1 MPSSC
6 YSAQMQ
12 LVRTWALVG
21 AMVLVFG
28 IIGFFV
34 VREYRAGVAAH
45 CTVTVENNHGFEEE
59 VEVECPPDLPGY

>member
-1 MPSSC
+1 
-6 YSAQMQ
+6 MQ

-34 VREYRAGVAAH
+34 VREYRAGVA
-45 CTVTVENNHGFEEE
+45 EEC
-59 VEVECPPDLPGY
+59 VALDCPSDYDYR